1 MENQKQTTGLLIKL
15 QLDEKLT
22 ERLLIILISSFLSF
36 IGGMTYTSKNDIEEP
51 SLTADKAKIILQQ
64 NEGKVN

>member
-1 MENQKQTTGLLIKL
+1 MEKQKQTTGLSIKL

-36 IGGMTYTSKNDIEEP
+36 YGGMIYTPQNDIEEP
-51 SLTADKAKIILQQ
+51 NLAADKTKVILQQ